1 MKVCS
6 VCGNS
11 FNQIIKEKFFGCP
24 ECYYTF
30 EDEIK
35 EIFSS
40 YNINE
45 IYSGSLPKRLKGYK
59 SNLVSRVDTQ
69 LKLEEAIK
77 NEEYEKAALYRDYLN
92 VLNSQKIESGED
104 EIDSSEK
111 NQNKNNFDNNNK
123 VNGEVTNE

>member
-11 FNQIIKEKFFGCP
+11 FNQITKDKLFGCP
-24 ECYYTF
+24 ECFYTF

-35 EIFSS
+35 EIFKS
-40 YNINE
+40 YKITQ

-69 LKLEEAIK
+69 LKLQEAIK

-104 EIDSSEK
+104 DLTEK
-111 NQNKNNFDNNNK
+111 S
-123 VNGEVTNE
+123 NESKKEQQDV

>member
-11 FNQIIKEKFFGCP
+11 FNQITKEKLFGCP
-24 ECYYTF
+24 ECFYTF

-35 EIFSS
+35 EIFKS
-40 YNINE
+40 YKITH

-69 LKLEEAIK
+69 LKLQEAIK

-104 EIDSSEK
+104 DLTEK
-111 NQNKNNFDNNNK
+111 S
-123 VNGEVTNE
+123 NESKKEQQDV